1 MDAAA
6 GSRWRRLTRAVVYA
20 VAVAVPLGMLAF
32 LVRNQYDPL
41 VTLDQRILVTA
52 TDVTRDHPGFQS
64 FVEAWEVIS
73 QPWVMYLVLGLPVS
87 LYVWFGRQQ
96 RTRAWWALATMSVG
110 WALAA
115 VLKLLVRRA
124 RPEIDD
130 PIAQHVGY
138 SFPSGH
144 ATNNAI
150 VVTVVVV
157 LLWRYV
163 GTGLR
168 WLMIGVG
175 AAWVVVTAADRIF
188 AGAHFLSDVTAG
200 VLLGCGLTL
209 ASYAGYL
216 GWRPPT
222 PTDGTEKGSD

>member
-6 GSRWRRLTRAVVYA
+6 VSRLRRLTRAVVYA
-20 VAVAVPLGMLAF
+20 VVVAIPLGMLAF
-32 LVRNQYDPL
+32 FVRTKYDPL
-41 VTLDQRILVTA
+41 VTFDQDVIVAA
-52 TDVTRDHPGFQS
+52 TDYTRGHPRFRS
-64 FVEAWEVIS
+64 LVETWEVIS
-73 QPWVMYLVLGLPVS
+73 QPVVMYLLLGLPVS
-87 LYVWFGRQQ
+87 LYVWFGRHL
-96 RTRAWWALATMSVG
+96 RTRAWWALATMGAG
-110 WALAA
+110 WAIAA

-130 PIAQHVGY
+130 PIAQHAGF

-150 VVTVVVV
+150 VITAVV
-157 LLWRYV
+157 LLMWPLV

-168 WLMIGVG
+168 RLLVG
-175 AAWVVVTAADRIF
+175 LGAIWVIVTCADRLY

-200 VLLGCGLTL
+200 VLLGCGLTA
-209 ASYAGYL
+209 ASYAGYK

-222 PTDGTEKGSD
+222 PTDKTTKGSS